1 MLSAAAYSLRQ
12 KARLAISL
20 AWVGGFIDAMGFVIL
35 ATFTSNMTGNTAA
48 MGTRAANAD
57 FSGAARLALV
67 VAGFV
72 AGAVFSGILTEGGKR
87 KGFRAVYSLALS
99 VEVSLLA
106 LCLAIMAHGWAGH
119 IAVAMILALAMG
131 LQNATITQIAGA
143 VVRTTHVTGVLTD
156 LGLESV
162 RFLYWFRDRTRGHL
176 VDRLGKAFHLS
187 YRHPSLQRLL
197 LLGSIWAS
205 FVLGAAL
212 GVFTFHRWGAGAL
225 LAPMAFLVMVIV
237 MDIVQPIAIMDV
249 VDHGHDD
256 EELKRFGID
265 PGVLPPSVGVFRIEG
280 KHGRKVRPPDLG
292 KLAETAGRHLRVVML
307 ILSPEVRLDH
317 NSLTGLQQSLASLR
331 STRRELVVCTTDSAL
346 FLKIRNGALGEELGP
361 ANLCSDPEF
370 AVARAL
376 ELATPEMAA

>member
-48 MGTRAANAD
+48 MGARAARGEFA
-57 FSGAARLALV
+57 GARRLALV
-67 VAGFV
+67 IVSFI
-72 AGAVFSGILTEGGKR
+72 AGAVLSGLLTEGGKR

-99 VEVSLLA
+99 VEVALLA
-106 LCLAIMAHGWAGH
+106 ICLAIIAHGWAGH
-119 IAVAMILALAMG
+119 VAVAMILPLAMG

-162 RFLYWFRDRTRGHL
+162 RLLYWFRDRTRGHL
-176 VDRLGKAFHLS
+176 LERLMKAFYLS
-187 YRHPSLQRLL
+187 SQHPSLQRLL

-205 FVLGAAL
+205 FLLGAAL
-212 GVFTFHRWGAGAL
+212 GVFTFQHWGAGAL
-225 LAPMAFLVMVIV
+225 AAPMAFLVLVIA
-237 MDIVQPIAIMDV
+237 MDLIQPIAVMDM
-249 VDHGHDD
+249 VDHAHDD
-256 EELKRFGID
+256 VELKRFGID
-265 PGVLPPSVGVFRIEG
+265 PGVLPPTIGVFRVEG
-280 KHGRKVRPPDLG
+280 KKGRKVRPPDLG
-292 KLAETAGRHLRVVML
+292 QLANTAGRHLRVVIL
-307 ILSPEVRLDH
+307 ILSPDVRLDT
-317 NSLTGLQQSLASLR
+317 NSLAGLQLSLAALR
-331 STRRELVVCTTDSAL
+331 ATRRELVVCVSETRL
-346 FLKIRNGALGEELGP
+346 FLKIRDSQLGEELGQ

-376 ELATPEMAA
+376 ELTT